1 MYVYPSWGI
10 GTGAWPLAIGLP
22 RDNARVVLSV
32 GRNDIALQAHQS
44 LKKIWCES
52 RKDIQAK

>member
-32 GRNDIALQAHQS
+32 GRNDIALHAHQT

-52 RKDIQAK
+52 RKGI